1 LILLSEEDDKV
12 WKQQINEKKLEVVRK
27 LIRESNKKINSVI
40 AELREEQEQ
49 LQIIDRLISE
59 MDNEYKNWD
68 NETKKRVNNL

>member
-1 LILLSEEDDKV
+1 MILLSEEDDKV